1 MRQGFAFFLVEAIP
15 FSGNH
20 YMLQQ
25 IAPVEIIEQSI
36 FWSSTLDH
44 WMWSLKTVSIIFVVS
59 ELVSETGSPILKEA
73 NMSDHI
79 RKLNIFYHSVLCR
92 KR

>member
-1 MRQGFAFFLVEAIP
+1 
-15 FSGNH
+15 
-20 YMLQQ
+20 
-25 IAPVEIIEQSI
+25 
-36 FWSSTLDH
+36 
-44 WMWSLKTVSIIFVVS
+44 MWLLKTASIIFVVS
-59 ELVSETGSPILKEA
+59 ELVSETGSPILKEG